1 MSSMVK
7 EILQGYEVD
16 FVGLQE
22 TMRKQYS
29 DKFFRKID
37 YNKKFAWHWVPSN
50 GKSGGILCGVNLD
63 RFEVIKFVEG
73 AFTVN
78 AIVNDKKE
86 KRTLS
91 LVTVYGPAHEE
102 GRENILA
109 ELAQICSTNVY
120 PMILGGDFNILR
132 FSSEKN
138 KSFSGN
144 KSTDRFNWV
153 INTHELRDLP
163 LVGRMYTW
171 SNNQQD
177 PTGWIES

>member
-1 MSSMVK
+1 MVK
-7 EILQGYEVD
+7 EILQDYEVD

-37 YNKKFAWHWVPSN
+37 YNKKFAWRWVPSN

-102 GRENILA
+102 GRETFLA

-138 KSFSGN
+138 KSFPGN
-144 KSTDRFNWV
+144 KSTDLF
-153 INTHELRDLP
+153 
-163 LVGRMYTW
+163 
-171 SNNQQD
+171 
-177 PTGWIES
+177 